1 MSRKK
6 FPRTKLD
13 ARLATF
19 NGCCAACGVKT
30 GGAAGL
36 EWDHVIGLAFG
47 GEDAIDN
54 LEPLCKGCHKAKT
67 KKGATDLGKAK
78 RLASAASGVKAEP
91 AKTIQSPGF
100 APKPAKP
107 STARQPDK
115 LAALPRRAI
124 YR

>member
-1 MSRKK
+1 MTRKR
-6 FPRTKLD
+6 FSRTKLD

-19 NGCCAACGVKT
+19 SGCCVSCGVKT

-47 GEDAIDN
+47 GEDVIDN
-54 LEPLCKGCHKAKT
+54 LQPLCKGCHKTKT

-78 RLASAASGVKAEP
+78 RLASAASGVKPAP
-91 AKTIQSPGF
+91 AKPIQSAGF

-115 LAALPRRAI
+115 LAALPRRAMF
-124 YR
+124 R